1 MIVGVDIDD
10 TSNELSEA
18 IALGLSREHGG
29 EAITYQQQLSAAHE
43 VYSCIEGWTKSDV
56 GPFFARNQWMF
67 DEARPKDFIHDML
80 YGLRKRNFSFLIL
93 THRTTKFEVPQR
105 TYEWLERTELL
116 PFFTEIHHANKNGQR
131 LNKAQYA
138 ADNDLRL
145 DVMMEDKLDI
155 SIDFLKKKIP
165 VILFNYGH
173 NQGYE
178 HPLLHRVNNWW
189 EAYQALCRIQNQSKE
204 WQR

>member
-10 TSNELSEA
+10 TSNELSES
-18 IALGLSREHGG
+18 IALALAKEHMC
-29 EAITYQQQLSAAHE
+29 EHTEFLQKLHDVHDIHRC
-43 VYSCIEGWTKSDV
+43 VDGWTKDDI

-67 DEARPKDFIHDML
+67 DEARPKDYIHDML

-93 THRTTKFEVPQR
+93 THRTTKFDVPQR

-116 PFFTEIHHANKNGQR
+116 PFFTEIHHANRDGRR
-131 LNKAQYA
+131 LNKAAYA
-138 ADNDLRL
+138 AENDLKL
-145 DVMMEDKLDI
+145 DAMIEDKLEI
-155 SIDFLKKKIP
+155 AMDFLQRKIP
-165 VILFNYGH
+165 VVLFNYGH

-178 HPLLHRVNNWW
+178 HPLLYRVNNWW
-189 EAYQALCRIQNQSKE
+189 EAYQALCRIQIRSKE